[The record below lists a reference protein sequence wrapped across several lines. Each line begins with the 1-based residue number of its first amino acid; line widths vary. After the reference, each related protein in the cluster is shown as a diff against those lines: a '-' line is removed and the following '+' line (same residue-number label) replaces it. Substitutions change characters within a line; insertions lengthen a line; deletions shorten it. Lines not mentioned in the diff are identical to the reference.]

1 MPARK
6 GRGAVGNREGRFETR
21 RIHPEDYGWGGG
33 GEEDEPP
40 RLDTTVT
47 PEKTRTIL
55 SHNDSPDVPFD
66 RSINPYKG
74 CEHGCVYCFAR
85 PTHSYLGLSPG
96 LDFETKIFSKPE
108 AARLLREEL
117 RRPGY
122 RCEVIALGANT
133 DPYQPVERDL
143 GLTRAVLE
151 VLWEHR
157 HPVGIVTKSSLVL
170 RDLDLLVPMARQNL
184 AAVFVSITT
193 LDRGLARTME
203 PRAAAPHRRLET
215 LKALTDAGVP
225 AGVLSS
231 PMIPGLNDKELE
243 SILEAAALAGAR
255 TAGYILLRLP
265 HEVKEIFSEW
275 LAVHQPLRAAHIL
288 SLIRQT
294 HGGRLYESDFGTRM
308 KGQGPYAELLKRRFD
323 TACRRLGLQRRD
335 LDLDVTHFR
344 VPPRAGD
351 QPGLFDQSREVR
363 GVGDGGRPGPT
374 PPAASRRSR
383 PSPGAGRDR

>member
-1 MPARK
+1 VPARK
-6 GRGAVGNREGRFETR
+6 GRGAVSNIEGRFETR
-21 RIHPEDYGWGGG
+21 RIRPEDYGWDTDS
-33 GEEDEPP
+33 EEDAPP
-40 RLDTTVT
+40 RLPTTVT

-55 SHNDSPDVPFD
+55 SRNDSPDIPFD

-85 PTHSYLGLSPG
+85 PTHSYLGMSPG

-108 AARLLREEL
+108 AACLLREEL

-143 GLTRAVLE
+143 NITRAILE

-170 RDLDLLVPMARQNL
+170 RDLDLLAPMARQNL
-184 AAVFVSITT
+184 AAVFLSITT

-215 LKALTDAGVP
+215 IKALSDAGVP
-225 AGVLSS
+225 AGVLAS
-231 PMIPGLNDKELE
+231 PMIPGLNDKEME
-243 SILEAAALAGAR
+243 SILEAAAAAGAR

-275 LAVHQPLRAAHIL
+275 LTTHYPLKAGHIL
-288 SLIRQT
+288 SLVRQT
-294 HGGRLYESDFGTRM
+294 HDGKLYDSEFGTRM
-308 KGQGPYAELLKRRFD
+308 KGNGPYADLLKRRFE
-323 TACRRLGLQRRD
+323 TASRRLGLLKRD
-335 LDLDVTHFR
+335 LDLDVTQFR

-351 QPGLFDQSREVR
+351 QPGLFD
-363 GVGDGGRPGPT
+363 
-374 PPAASRRSR
+374 
-383 PSPGAGRDR
+383 

>member
-6 GRGAVGNREGRFETR
+6 GRGAVGNIEGRFETR
-21 RIHPEDYGWGGG
+21 RLRPEDYGWGAGDD
-33 GEEDEPP
+33 EDAPP
-40 RLDTTVT
+40 RLVTTVT

-55 SHNDSPDVPFD
+55 SRNDSPDIPFD

-85 PTHSYLGLSPG
+85 PTHSYLGMSPG

-122 RCEVIALGANT
+122 RCDVIALGANT
-133 DPYQPVERDL
+133 DAYQPVERDL
-143 GLTRAVLE
+143 NITRAVLE

-170 RDLDLLVPMARQNL
+170 RDLDLLAPMARQNL
-184 AAVFVSITT
+184 AAVFLSITT

-215 LKALTDAGVP
+215 IKALSDAGVP
-225 AGVLSS
+225 AGVLAS

-243 SILEAAALAGAR
+243 SILEAAAAAGAR

-275 LAVHQPLRAAHIL
+275 LTTHYPLKAAHVL
-288 SLIRQT
+288 SLVRQT
-294 HGGRLYESDFGTRM
+294 HGGRLYDSEFGTRM
-308 KGQGPYAELLKRRFD
+308 KGDGPYADLLRRRFE
-323 TACRRLGLQRRD
+323 TASRRLGLLKRD
-335 LDLDVTHFR
+335 LDLDVTQFR

-351 QPGLFDQSREVR
+351 QLGLFD
-363 GVGDGGRPGPT
+363 
-374 PPAASRRSR
+374 
-383 PSPGAGRDR
+383 

>member
-6 GRGAVGNREGRFETR
+6 GRGAVGNIEGRFETR
-21 RIHPEDYGWGGG
+21 RLRPEDYGWGAG
-33 GEEDEPP
+33 GEEDAPP
-40 RLDTTVT
+40 RLPTTVT

-55 SHNDSPDVPFD
+55 SRNDSPDIPFD

-85 PTHSYLGLSPG
+85 PTHSYLGMSPG

-122 RCEVIALGANT
+122 RCDVIALGANT

-143 GLTRAVLE
+143 NITRAVLE

-170 RDLDLLVPMARQNL
+170 RDLDLLAPMARQNL
-184 AAVFVSITT
+184 AAVFLSITT
-193 LDRGLARTME
+193 LDRELARTME
-203 PRAAAPHRRLET
+203 PRAAAPQRRLET
-215 LKALTDAGVP
+215 IKALSDAGVP
-225 AGVLSS
+225 AGVLAS

-243 SILEAAALAGAR
+243 SILEAAAAAGAR

-275 LAVHQPLRAAHIL
+275 LATHYPLKAGHVL
-288 SLIRQT
+288 SLVRQT
-294 HGGRLYESDFGTRM
+294 HGGRLYDIEFGTRM
-308 KGQGPYAELLKRRFD
+308 KGNGPYAELLRRRFE
-323 TACRRLGLQRRD
+323 TASRRLGLLKRD
-335 LDLDVTHFR
+335 LDLDVTQFR

-351 QPGLFDQSREVR
+351 QPGLFD
-363 GVGDGGRPGPT
+363 
-374 PPAASRRSR
+374 
-383 PSPGAGRDR
+383 

>member
-6 GRGAVGNREGRFETR
+6 GRGAVSNIEGRFETR
-21 RIHPEDYGWGGG
+21 RIRPEDYGWDTDS
-33 GEEDEPP
+33 EEDAPP
-40 RLDTTVT
+40 RLPTTVT

-55 SHNDSPDVPFD
+55 SRNDSPDIPFD

-85 PTHSYLGLSPG
+85 PTHSYLGMSPG

-108 AARLLREEL
+108 AACLLREEL

-143 GLTRAVLE
+143 NITRSILE

-170 RDLDLLVPMARQNL
+170 RDLDLLAPMARQNL
-184 AAVFVSITT
+184 AAVFLSITT

-215 LKALTDAGVP
+215 IKALSDAGVP
-225 AGVLSS
+225 AGVLAS
-231 PMIPGLNDKELE
+231 PMIPGLNDKEME
-243 SILEAAALAGAR
+243 SILEAAAAAGAR

-275 LAVHQPLRAAHIL
+275 LTTHYPLKAGHIL
-288 SLIRQT
+288 SLVRQT
-294 HGGRLYESDFGTRM
+294 HDGKLYDSEFGTRM
-308 KGQGPYAELLKRRFD
+308 KGNGPYADLLKRRFE
-323 TACRRLGLQRRD
+323 TASRRLGLLKRD
-335 LDLDVTHFR
+335 LDLDVTQFR

-351 QPGLFDQSREVR
+351 QPGLFD
-363 GVGDGGRPGPT
+363 
-374 PPAASRRSR
+374 
-383 PSPGAGRDR
+383 

>member
-1 MPARK
+1 MSRTTIGRKAFK
-6 GRGAVGNREGRFETR
+6 GRGALSNPAGRFER
-21 RIHPEDYGWGGG
+21 QELEEVDDGWYV
-33 GEEDEPP
+33 EEQPDSIA
-40 RLDTTVT
+40 TTVE
-47 PEKTRTIL
+47 PDRAKGII
-55 SHNDSPDVPFD
+55 SKNDSPDIPFD

-85 PTHSYLGLSPG
+85 PTHSYLGMSPG

-122 RCEVIALGANT
+122 RCDVIALGANT

-143 GLTRAVLE
+143 NITRAVLE

-170 RDLDLLVPMARQNL
+170 RDLDLLAPMARQNL
-184 AAVFVSITT
+184 AAVFLSITT

-215 LKALTDAGVP
+215 IKALSDAGVP
-225 AGVLSS
+225 AGVLAS

-243 SILEAAALAGAR
+243 SILEAAAAAGAR

-275 LAVHQPLRAAHIL
+275 LTTHYPLKAAHVL
-288 SLIRQT
+288 SLVRQT
-294 HGGRLYESDFGTRM
+294 HGGRLYDSEFGTRM
-308 KGQGPYAELLKRRFD
+308 KGDGPYADLLRRRFE
-323 TACRRLGLQRRD
+323 TASRRLGLLKRD
-335 LDLDVTHFR
+335 LDLDVTQFR

-351 QPGLFDQSREVR
+351 QPGLFD
-363 GVGDGGRPGPT
+363 
-374 PPAASRRSR
+374 
-383 PSPGAGRDR
+383 

>member
-1 MPARK
+1 VPARK
-6 GRGAVGNREGRFETR
+6 GRGAVSNIEGRFETR
-21 RIHPEDYGWGGG
+21 RIRPEDYGWDDG
-33 GEEDEPP
+33 GEADAPP
-40 RLDTTVT
+40 RLPTTVT

-55 SHNDSPDVPFD
+55 SRNDSPDIPFD

-85 PTHSYLGLSPG
+85 PTHSYLGMSPG

-143 GLTRAVLE
+143 NITRAVLE

-170 RDLDLLVPMARQNL
+170 RDLDLLAPMARQNL
-184 AAVFVSITT
+184 AAVFLSITT

-215 LKALTDAGVP
+215 IRALSAAGVP
-225 AGVLSS
+225 AGVLAS
-231 PMIPGLNDKELE
+231 PMIPGLNDKEME
-243 SILEAAALAGAR
+243 SILEAAAAAGAR

-275 LAVHQPLRAAHIL
+275 LTTHYPLKAGHVL
-288 SLIRQT
+288 SLVRQT
-294 HGGRLYESDFGTRM
+294 HGGRLYDSEFGTRM
-308 KGQGPYAELLKRRFD
+308 KGEGPYAEMLQRRFQ
-323 TACRRLGLQRRD
+323 TASRRLGLLKRD
-335 LDLDVTHFR
+335 LDLDVTQFR

-351 QPGLFDQSREVR
+351 QPGLFD
-363 GVGDGGRPGPT
+363 
-374 PPAASRRSR
+374 
-383 PSPGAGRDR
+383 

>member
-6 GRGAVGNREGRFETR
+6 GRGAVGNIEGRFETR
-21 RIHPEDYGWGGG
+21 RLRPEDYGWGAGG
-33 GEEDEPP
+33 DEGAPP

-55 SHNDSPDVPFD
+55 SRNDSPDIPFD

-85 PTHSYLGLSPG
+85 PTHSYLGMSPG

-117 RRPGY
+117 RSPGY
-122 RCEVIALGANT
+122 RCDVIALGANT

-143 GLTRAVLE
+143 NITRAVLE

-170 RDLDLLVPMARQNL
+170 RDLDLLAPMARQNL
-184 AAVFVSITT
+184 AAVFLSITT

-215 LKALTDAGVP
+215 IKALSDAGVP
-225 AGVLSS
+225 AGVLAS

-243 SILEAAALAGAR
+243 SILEAAAAAGAR

-275 LAVHQPLRAAHIL
+275 LTTHYPLKAAHVL
-288 SLIRQT
+288 SLVRQT
-294 HGGRLYESDFGTRM
+294 HGGRLYDSEFGTRM
-308 KGQGPYAELLKRRFD
+308 KGDGPYADLLRRRFE
-323 TACRRLGLQRRD
+323 TASRRLGLLKRD
-335 LDLDVTHFR
+335 LDLDVTQFR

-351 QPGLFDQSREVR
+351 QPGLFD
-363 GVGDGGRPGPT
+363 
-374 PPAASRRSR
+374 
-383 PSPGAGRDR
+383 

>member
-6 GRGAVGNREGRFETR
+6 GRGAVGNVEGRFETR
-21 RIHPEDYGWGGG
+21 RLRPEDYGWGTGG
-33 GEEDEPP
+33 DEDAPP
-40 RLDTTVT
+40 RLPTTVT

-55 SHNDSPDVPFD
+55 SRNDSPDIPFD

-85 PTHSYLGLSPG
+85 PTHSYLGMSPG

-122 RCEVIALGANT
+122 RCDVIALGANT

-143 GLTRAVLE
+143 NITRAVLE

-170 RDLDLLVPMARQNL
+170 RDLDLLEPMARQNL
-184 AAVFVSITT
+184 AAVFLSITT

-215 LKALTDAGVP
+215 IKALSDAGVP
-225 AGVLSS
+225 AGVLAS

-243 SILEAAALAGAR
+243 SILEAAAAAGAR

-275 LAVHQPLRAAHIL
+275 LTTHYPLKAAHVL
-288 SLIRQT
+288 SLVRQT
-294 HGGRLYESDFGTRM
+294 HGGRLYDSEFGTRM
-308 KGQGPYAELLKRRFD
+308 KGDGPYADLLRRRFE
-323 TACRRLGLQRRD
+323 TASRRLGLLKRD
-335 LDLDVTHFR
+335 LDLDVTQFR

-351 QPGLFDQSREVR
+351 QPGLFD
-363 GVGDGGRPGPT
+363 
-374 PPAASRRSR
+374 
-383 PSPGAGRDR
+383 